1 MPLLTIFN
9 LYRGSQFYWW
19 RKPECPVK
27 TTDLS
32 LVTDKHYHIMVYC
45 VHLALARFKLTTFVV
60 IGTDCT
66 GSCKSNY
73 HTITTMMVP
82 HPFCRGQYKE
92 HSSKVFREENFV
104 IIFLSRPT
112 LNLPSYSD
120 HIGFLMDSSHED
132 YLKHTFFKFNNWFT
146 RRWNSNKFVV
156 KIGIICIFNLK
167 IDLTLWFNYFSY
179 AMEKSFVFRISRRLI
194 VNKFYF

>member
-45 VHLALARFKLTTFVV
+45 VHFALVRFELTTFVV
-60 IGTDCT
+60 IGTDCI
-66 GSCKSNY
+66 GSCKSSY

-92 HSSKVFREENFV
+92 HSSKVFREENFL

-112 LNLPSYSD
+112 LNLQWPYWISD
-120 HIGFLMDSSHED
+120 GLITWGLSKTHLFLNLTTGLRED
-132 YLKHTFFKFNNWFT
+132 E
-146 RRWNSNKFVV
+146 
-156 KIGIICIFNLK
+156 IQINL
-167 IDLTLWFNYFSY
+167 L
-179 AMEKSFVFRISRRLI
+179 
-194 VNKFYF
+194 